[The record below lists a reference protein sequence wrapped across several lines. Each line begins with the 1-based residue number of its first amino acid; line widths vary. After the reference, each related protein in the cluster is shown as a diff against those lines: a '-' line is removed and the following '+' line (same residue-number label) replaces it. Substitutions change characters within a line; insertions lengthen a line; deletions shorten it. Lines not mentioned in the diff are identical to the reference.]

1 MSQPKLLSEE
11 QQNIFFKFYENA
23 KYNDLIPAKYAH
35 MIHTAVAM
43 AIGCS
48 PWMEVYFGVAEE
60 MDITEEELAA
70 VRAMVMAVTA
80 GRIFF
85 QSKSVVEKMDAPTTG
100 EETGSGCSPG
110 CCE

>member
-1 MSQPKLLSEE
+1 
-11 QQNIFFKFYENA
+11 
-23 KYNDLIPAKYAH
+23 
-35 MIHTAVAM
+35 
-43 AIGCS
+43 
-48 PWMEVYFGVAEE
+48 MEVYFGVAEE

-85 QSKSVVEKMDAPTTG
+85 QSKTVVEKMGVATTDA
-100 EETGSGCSPG
+100 ETESECSPG

>member
-1 MSQPKLLSEE
+1 
-11 QQNIFFKFYENA
+11 
-23 KYNDLIPAKYAH
+23 
-35 MIHTAVAM
+35 
-43 AIGCS
+43 
-48 PWMEVYFGVAEE
+48 MEVYFGVAEE

-85 QSKSVVEKMDAPTTG
+85 QSKSVVEKMDDATTG
-100 EETGSGCSPG
+100 EETESGCSPG

>member
-1 MSQPKLLSEE
+1 
-11 QQNIFFKFYENA
+11 
-23 KYNDLIPAKYAH
+23 
-35 MIHTAVAM
+35 
-43 AIGCS
+43 
-48 PWMEVYFGVAEE
+48 MEVYFGVAEE

-85 QSKSVVEKMDAPTTG
+85 QSKTIVERMK
-100 EETGSGCSPG
+100 ETGSTEETESECSPG

>member
-1 MSQPKLLSEE
+1 
-11 QQNIFFKFYENA
+11 
-23 KYNDLIPAKYAH
+23 
-35 MIHTAVAM
+35 
-43 AIGCS
+43 
-48 PWMEVYFGVAEE
+48 MEVYFGVAEE

-85 QSKSVVEKMDAPTTG
+85 QSKSVVEKMAAPTTG
-100 EETGSGCSPG
+100 EKTGSGCSPG

>member
-1 MSQPKLLSEE
+1 
-11 QQNIFFKFYENA
+11 
-23 KYNDLIPAKYAH
+23 
-35 MIHTAVAM
+35 
-43 AIGCS
+43 
-48 PWMEVYFGVAEE
+48 MEVYFGVAEE

-85 QSKSVVEKMDAPTTG
+85 QSKSVVEKMNAATTG
-100 EETGSGCSPG
+100 EKTESGCSPG

>member
-1 MSQPKLLSEE
+1 
-11 QQNIFFKFYENA
+11 
-23 KYNDLIPAKYAH
+23 
-35 MIHTAVAM
+35 
-43 AIGCS
+43 
-48 PWMEVYFGVAEE
+48 MEVYFGVAEE

-85 QSKSVVEKMDAPTTG
+85 QSKTVVTKMNAASP
-100 EETGSGCSPG
+100 EEEAGTECAPG